1 VEATKW
7 KQSGKVQKG
16 YHDLSGLRSC
26 GELGGRMTNDEGA
39 GGRGQES
46 RKAESGEQKAESG
59 KLKWER
65 MRSPVSG
72 SLLLVFGY

>member
-26 GELGGRMTNDEGA
+26 GERGGRMTKGQGA
-39 GGRGQES
+39 GGRKAEKLKVES
-46 RKAESGEQKAESG
+46 RNQKVESG
-59 KLKWER
+59 KLKWE
-65 MRSPVSG
+65 SG
-72 SLLLVFGY
+72 K